1 VRARVTTLNR
11 DLSDLDARPGVR
23 GERSRGYFEP
33 GLRRQFP
40 RRQSSPVSSQITG
53 PDTGKVAV
61 IIVNYNGGDLLLRC
75 LRALAR
81 QTLAPHRIYVV
92 DNASGDGSMEGIL
105 GECPTI
111 SLMKL
116 DKNKGFAAANN
127 LAAKHAEEY
136 GWIAVLN
143 PDAFPEPTWLE
154 ALMRAAARRPE
165 FSFFG
170 SRMLMADDPTR
181 LDGVGDVYHISGL
194 AWREGHG
201 AIASGKFLEEREIF
215 SPCAAAALYR
225 YDAFVEAGG
234 FDEDYHCYVED
245 VDLGFR
251 LRLLGHRCAYV
262 PDAVVLHK
270 GSALTGRRSSF
281 STYHGHRNLTWTFV
295 KNMPA
300 PWLVLFAPL
309 HILVCGLCLFC
320 ITWRGNGRAIWRAK
334 IDAVKGLRG
343 AWSKRRSI
351 QAARTVAIDKLLP
364 LMRYGVRRR

>member
-1 VRARVTTLNR
+1 MKPLTP
-11 DLSDLDARPGVR
+11 DLSEVARPPAAA
-23 GERSRGYFEP
+23 GERPGADDERGL
-33 GLRRQFP
+33 GQQLP
-40 RRQSSPVSSQITG
+40 RHHSSPVSSQLTG
-53 PDTGKVAV
+53 LIPGKVAV
-61 IIVNYNGGDLLLRC
+61 IIVNHNGGDLLPRC

-81 QTLAPHRIYVV
+81 QTLAPHRVYVV
-92 DNASGDGSMEGIL
+92 DNASGDGSVESIL
-105 GECPTI
+105 GEFPTV

-116 DKNKGFAAANN
+116 DKNTGFAAANN
-127 LAAKHAEEY
+127 LAAKRAE
-136 GWIAVLN
+136 GCDWIAVLN
-143 PDAFPEPTWLE
+143 PDAFPEPAWLE
-154 ALMRAAARRPE
+154 ALMHAAARRPE

-181 LDGVGDVYHISGL
+181 LDGVGDAYHISGL
-194 AWREGHG
+194 IWREGHG

-225 YDAFVEAGG
+225 YDAFLEAGG

-251 LRLLGHRCAYV
+251 LRLQGHRCAYV

-300 PWLVLFAPL
+300 PWLVLFAPF
-309 HILVCGLCLFC
+309 HILACVLCLFW
-320 ITWRGNGRAIWRAK
+320 IARRGNGRAIWRAK
-334 IDAVKGLRG
+334 VDAVKGLRG
-343 AWSKRRSI
+343 TWAKRRAI
-351 QAARTVAIDKLLP
+351 QAARTVGFGKLLP
-364 LMRYGVRRR
+364 LMRFGVRRR